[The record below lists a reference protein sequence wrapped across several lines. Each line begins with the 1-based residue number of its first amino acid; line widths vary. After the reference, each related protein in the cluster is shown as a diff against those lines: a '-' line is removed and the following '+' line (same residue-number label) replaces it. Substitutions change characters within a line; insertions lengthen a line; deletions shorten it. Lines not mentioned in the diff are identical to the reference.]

1 MKPML
6 AFKLDLKRIQY
17 PIFVQPK
24 FNGVRSLYLP
34 FKRTCQSRDEN
45 LWHPEVIPSALTQ
58 LTSMGFV
65 TDGEFY
71 CHGMSLQQ
79 INSRIAVNRL
89 TAHDEEWKISYY
101 LFDVPTKD
109 PMWKRA
115 KMLESLRERYAD
127 RPNIQIAQTQLVYSA
142 SEADYW
148 YKIWMDQ
155 GYEGMMYRQYDSPY
169 GFEHNCGNKEN
180 RWWYLQKRKEFLD
193 MYATI
198 TGVYEGEDGFTG
210 MLGGFHCEMENGVS
224 FDVGGGL
231 THDDRIRYWHDP
243 ACVIGARIRVNYEML
258 SDGGQPL
265 KATIESVDELY

>member
-6 AFKLDLKRIQY
+6 AHKLRLDRITY

-34 FKRTCQSRDEN
+34 AHQTCQSREEL
-45 LWHPEVIPSALTQ
+45 LWHPEVIKSSLSQ
-58 LTSMGFV
+58 LTRLSFK

-79 INSRIAVNRL
+79 INSRIAIKRL
-89 TAHDEEWKISYY
+89 TPRQEEWKVAYY
-101 LFDVPTKD
+101 LFDVPTMD
-109 PMWKRA
+109 PMWKRV
-115 KMLESLRERYAD
+115 KLLDKLQEVFEGVEHVKVSPTR
-127 RPNIQIAQTQLVYSA
+127 LVYSA
-142 SEADYW
+142 AEADHQYGL
-148 YKIWMDQ
+148 WMQQ
-155 GYEGMMYRQYDSPY
+155 GYEGMMYRQYDAPY
-169 GFEHNCGNKEN
+169 GFEHNCGNQEN

-193 MYATI
+193 MIATI
-198 TGVYEGEDGFTG
+198 TGVYEGEGGFAG
-210 MLGGFHCEMENGVS
+210 MLGGFHCEMENGTP

-231 THDDRIRYWHDP
+231 THDDRQRYWQDP
-243 ACVIGARIRVNYEML
+243 ARVLGAKIRVNYEML